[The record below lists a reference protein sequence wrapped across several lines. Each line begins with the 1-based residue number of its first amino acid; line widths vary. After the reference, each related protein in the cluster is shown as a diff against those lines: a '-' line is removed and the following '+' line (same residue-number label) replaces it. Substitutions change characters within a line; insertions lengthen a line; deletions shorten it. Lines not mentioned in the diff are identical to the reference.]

1 MADTQSNPLATG
13 EEPARG
19 NIKERIL
26 DAAEQLFSEHGF
38 AGTSM
43 RMITKQ
49 AGVPL
54 ASVNY
59 HFGSKHALMEAV
71 YERVLGPVSRKGPA
85 DYLEKQEQAA
95 AGLPLTTRQ
104 IVETYIGSALRLAQ
118 QENISG
124 AVFKHLIGRAFF
136 APGEQAEKF
145 LPPSYAASIDRYKQ
159 ALMRAL
165 PHLPEEE
172 VVWRM
177 YYFVGIVT
185 YVLAGKDV
193 LGMTHLYPLRD
204 ARDPAAILRR
214 LVPFIVAGME
224 AGMEA
229 PAERNAEPGP
239 G

>member
-1 MADTQSNPLATG
+1 MADTQLNSEATG

-43 RMITKQ
+43 RMITKL

-71 YERVLGPVSRKGPA
+71 YERVLGPVSRKGGGAA
-85 DYLEKQEQAA
+85 DYLEKLEREMGGQ
-95 AGLPLTTRQ
+95 PLTTRQ
-104 IVETYIGSALRLAQ
+104 IVETYINSALRLAQ
-118 QENISG
+118 KENISG

-136 APGEQAEKF
+136 APGEQAERF

-159 ALMRAL
+159 ALMRTL

-193 LGMTHLYPLRD
+193 LGMTQLYPLQD
-204 ARDPAAILRR
+204 AGDPAAILRR

-224 AGMEA
+224 A
-229 PAERNAEPGP
+229 PAERNGAPGQA
-239 G
+239 